1 MPQRVSDVM
10 TADPVTLTTD
20 NNLQEAAAAM
30 RDNDIG
36 DVVVTKADGTVCG
49 IVTDRDIVVRGIAEG
64 VDPESTT
71 LDDICRHDVVTVG
84 PDDAIAAA
92 VKLMEE
98 RAIRRLP
105 VMGEAGNLVGIVSI
119 GDLAVERDPQS
130 ALGEISAAPPNN

>member
-20 NNLQEAAAAM
+20 NSLQEAAAAM

-36 DVVVTKADGTVCG
+36 DVVVTKADGSVCG
-49 IVTDRDIVVRGIAEG
+49 IITDRDIVVRGVAEG
-64 VDPESTT
+64 ASPGSTK
-71 LDDICRHDVVTVG
+71 LDDVCRHEVVTVG
-84 PDDAIAAA
+84 PDDAIAVA
-92 VKLMEE
+92 VKTMEE

-105 VMGEAGNLVGIVSI
+105 VMDNGNLVGIVSI
-119 GDLAVERDPQS
+119 GDLAVERDPNS